1 VKTSDLQRKIG
12 YSFRQED
19 FLVQAMTH
27 SSYIR
32 EKKLS
37 PVRSNERLEFLGDA
51 FLDAI
56 IGEELYRL
64 MPEATEGVLSKA
76 RAHVVCEESLTLL
89 GKSLELGSCLRLGK
103 GEEMTGGR
111 ERTSIL
117 ADGTE
122 ALIGA
127 IYLDGGYDAVRPI
140 VLMWLAPRIRE
151 AVEGRLRSDYKS
163 ALQEMLQ
170 KDGEVS
176 IQYVLDSEEGP
187 DHDKIFFVTALVDG
201 KPMGKGRGKSKKE
214 AEQQAAKTAKE
225 AVIREKKD
233 VL

>member
-12 YSFRQED
+12 YSFKQED

-127 IYLDGGYDAVRPI
+127 IYLDGGYEAVRPI
-140 VLMWLAPRIRE
+140 VLGWLAPRIRE

-170 KDGEVS
+170 KDGEAS
-176 IQYVLDSEEGP
+176 IQYVLDGEEGP
-187 DHDKIFFVTALVDG
+187 DHDKIFFVTAMVDG
-201 KPMGKGRGKSKKE
+201 EPKGKGRGKSKKE
-214 AEQQAAKTAKE
+214 AEQQAAKAAKE
-225 AVIREKKD
+225 AVIRGKKD